1 MKLALGTVQ
10 FGLPYGVSNAGG
22 QTPPDEALRIL
33 QCAAVAG
40 IDTLDTARAY
50 GDAERVLGELLPRA
64 GGAFRLVS
72 KVEPLNGDAGRVRAS
87 VLESCRLLG
96 REQLD
101 ALMFHRASDLLG
113 PAGQACWAE
122 VECLQAEGCVGKA
135 GVSVYSRAEL
145 EAVTAAFPIRIV
157 QFPAS
162 VLDQRLL
169 RDGVADRLRA
179 GGVEVHVR
187 SAFLQGLLLMSPD
200 RLPPYFGPE
209 VREHLRHWRGL
220 CDSRGVTPLAACLA
234 FLQQQDG
241 IDRIVVGVNT
251 AAQLDEI
258 VAAAATAVPDFPW
271 DELGLDDPAVLD
283 PSQWQVKR

>member
-10 FGLPYGVSNAGG
+10 FGLPYGVSNANG
-22 QTPPDEALRIL
+22 QTSPGEALRIL
-33 QCAAVAG
+33 QRAAAIGV
-40 IDTLDTARAY
+40 DTLDTARAY
-50 GDAERVLGELLPRA
+50 GDAERVLGELLPQVE
-64 GGAFRLVS
+64 GDFRLVS

-96 REQLD
+96 RERLD
-101 ALMFHRASDLLG
+101 ALMFHRSSDLLG

-122 VECLQAEGCVGKA
+122 VEHLQAEGRVGKA
-135 GVSVYSRAEL
+135 GVSVYNRAEL

-169 RDGVADRLRA
+169 GDGLPDRLRA
-179 GGVEVHVR
+179 DGVEVHVR
-187 SAFLQGLLLMSPD
+187 SAFLQGLLLMAPD
-200 RLPPYFGPE
+200 TLPPYFGSG
-209 VREHLRHWRGL
+209 VREHLRYWREL
-220 CDSRGVTPLAACLA
+220 CDTQAVSPLAACLA
-234 FLQQQDG
+234 FLQRQTA

-258 VAAAATAVPDFPW
+258 VAAAATVVPEFPW
-271 DELGLDDPAVLD
+271 DELGLNDPAVLD
-283 PSQWQVKR
+283 PSQWQVK

>member
-33 QCAAVAG
+33 QHAASAG

-50 GDAERVLGELLPRA
+50 GDAERVLGELMPQA

-72 KVEPLNGDAGRVRAS
+72 KVEPLSGDPGRVRAS
-87 VLESCRLLG
+87 VLESCHLLG
-96 REQLD
+96 RERLD

-113 PAGQACWAE
+113 PAGKACWAE
-122 VECLQAEGCVGKA
+122 VERLQAEGRVGKA
-135 GVSVYSRAEL
+135 GVSVYIRTEL
-145 EAVTAAFPIRIV
+145 EAVAAAFPIRIV

-187 SAFLQGLLLMSPD
+187 SAFLQGLLLMAPD
-200 RLPPYFGPE
+200 SLPQNFGPS
-209 VREHLRHWRGL
+209 VREHLRRWRAL
-220 CDSRGVTPLAACLA
+220 CDERGVSPLAACLA
-234 FLQQQDG
+234 FLQGQAA

-258 VAAAATAVPDFPW
+258 VAAAATVVSDFPW
-271 DELGLDDPAVLD
+271 DALGLNDPAVLD